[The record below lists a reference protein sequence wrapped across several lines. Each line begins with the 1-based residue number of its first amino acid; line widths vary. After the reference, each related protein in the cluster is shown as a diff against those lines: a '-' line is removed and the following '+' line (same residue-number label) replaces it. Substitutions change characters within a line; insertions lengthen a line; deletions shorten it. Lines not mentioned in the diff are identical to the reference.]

1 MHSASVTQVGVGSA
15 GSNASPSNQ
24 SPIHPAMSLPT
35 SHLSTSSSSSSPHSF
50 SPIEPEPDRRGNLEY
65 KLRILPVSASRF
77 SRLVTQLK
85 WRLAEGGG
93 LAVYEIGVLDDGTL
107 VGLPQEEMKSSL
119 AQLAMMGRA
128 LGAACEVRRCIL
140 VERGEA
146 GAVETPMG
154 TPSSL
159 SASSPSSHETLRSN
173 LAPYRHRRGTSSKN
187 RSGGLDNIV
196 GLRSLDNAEAHK
208 VLGDS
213 QLERDCLYQWSFGIQ
228 SETGSD
234 GTTSLSEN
242 EAVVQDEPTNSS
254 EDAGDRASGAAP
266 GSDGPEED
274 DDDGFA
280 FSLSLSD
287 DDASSQPPP
296 SRQQAPKWSS
306 RRPSRSIN
314 NSPWQKFAGA
324 SPSPVLSAVAT
335 ASTGASDALTS
346 TRADSCDRSGS
357 STLSTPPLDATD
369 IDSSPARGTSPMS
382 SVSSLAQPRLFRDH
396 LQHPHNLAAADCEG
410 ALRFTNNISTAKC
423 HAASISPPLTKTAP
437 HNGHSNFVKATCND
451 NDKYSVAEHSFEF
464 GADWPGSLLGL
475 DAEPKKGGRG
485 MKPSMRGARIERRAR
500 RVAEHKAKEREGEG
514 LLSSLSIV
522 SPDMDAE
529 PLLVERQRW
538 WRYSGLTLERDLPF
552 YDPAKQ
558 SWVREVI
565 DWLTIQEAMELS
577 QSWSPDR
584 SKLDHGTG
592 NEDIDSGL
600 RDRGGRYNM
609 HGLKCHVEGDGDAQH
624 PNRENVDSAADK
636 ENMAELYAGLS
647 RKAYHRRRKKDR
659 KKQELVEKTAAA
671 AALAAR
677 TDSSG
682 VHGRA
687 FESDHRPCVLRPSYL
702 PPPASAISIPRQ
714 SNGQTNGASPLGS
727 KSSVQ
732 SKTSSSHPLSQ
743 SSRLSLGSDSDSDGD
758 EDNDDDAL
766 GMGLTLN
773 IDEVFPEATSSA
785 ERSRQP
791 VESAVATDTAAVNDG
806 GGSLPSGQGTEPAA
820 PALRIIVEAVLSLPR
835 QAAALV

>member
-1 MHSASVTQVGVGSA
+1 
-15 GSNASPSNQ
+15 
-24 SPIHPAMSLPT
+24 MSLPS
-35 SHLSTSSSSSSPHSF
+35 SHLSASSSSSSPHSF

-146 GAVETPMG
+146 SAVETPIG

-242 EAVVQDEPTNSS
+242 EAVVQDDPTNGS
-254 EDAGDRASGAAP
+254 EDAGGRALGAARE
-266 GSDGPEED
+266 SDGAEEEGDEDED

-296 SRQQAPKWSS
+296 SRQQATKWSS

-335 ASTGASDALTS
+335 ASNGTSDALTS
-346 TRADSCDRSGS
+346 TRTDSCDRSGS

-369 IDSSPARGTSPMS
+369 IDSSPARGASPMS
-382 SVSSLAQPRLFRDH
+382 SVSSLAQIRLLREDF
-396 LQHPHNLAAADCEG
+396 QHPRNLAAADCEG
-410 ALRFTNNISTAKC
+410 ALRFTNGISTAKS
-423 HAASISPPLTKTAP
+423 HAASSSPPIVKTAP
-437 HNGHSNFVKATCND
+437 HNGHSISAKASTND
-451 NDKYSVAEHSFEF
+451 NDTYFVAEHSFEF
-464 GADWPGSLLGL
+464 GADWPGSLLGS
-475 DAEPKKGGRG
+475 DTEPKKGGRG

-522 SPDMDAE
+522 SPDVNVE

-552 YDPAKQ
+552 YDAAKQ

-584 SKLDHGTG
+584 GKLEHASG
-592 NEDIDSGL
+592 NEDTNSGL

-609 HGLKCHVEGDGDAQH
+609 NGLKCHVEGNGDAQQAYG
-624 PNRENVDSAADK
+624 ETTEGAADK
-636 ENMAELYAGLS
+636 EDMAELYAGLS

-659 KKQELVEKTAAA
+659 KKQELAEKTAAA

-682 VHGRA
+682 VHGHA

-702 PPPASAISIPRQ
+702 PPPTSAISIPGH
-714 SNGQTNGASPLGS
+714 SNGHTNSASPLGS

-732 SKTSSSHPLSQ
+732 SKTNSSHPLSR
-743 SSRLSLGSDSDSDGD
+743 SSRLSIDSDSDSDGD

-785 ERSRQP
+785 ERSRQA
-791 VESAVATDTAAVNDG
+791 VESTVATDTAAVNDG
-806 GGSLPSGQGTEPAA
+806 DGSLPSGQGTEPAA